1 MQADIIRSCQ
11 GGLQRLRIKGFGTGV
26 GTDHSCPLFAARQTS
41 MKHDESQPNWEAQ
54 EAVTNAPLADK
65 ARIAEQYHKYSL
77 IPAKLLLQCE
87 SLEQS

>member
-1 MQADIIRSCQ
+1 
-11 GGLQRLRIKGFGTGV
+11 
-26 GTDHSCPLFAARQTS
+26 

-77 IPAKLLLQCE
+77 VPAKWLLQYE